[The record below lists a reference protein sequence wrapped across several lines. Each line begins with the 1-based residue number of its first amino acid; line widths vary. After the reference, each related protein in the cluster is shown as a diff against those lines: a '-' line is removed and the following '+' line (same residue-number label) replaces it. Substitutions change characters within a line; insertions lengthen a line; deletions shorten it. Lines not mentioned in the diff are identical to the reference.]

1 MIKNKWTSRCALFLV
16 SIFTFLVVAT
26 SARAQV
32 QAPDYT
38 GDLWSC
44 PRLTSDWGDLR
55 TKLAD
60 NGVTLDLD
68 FVSIPQGVVGGGKD
82 TTWKWGLNLTVWIL
96 RIEGSS

>member
-68 FVSIPQGVVGGGKD
+68 FVSIPRGLWAAGKTPPGNGD
-82 TTWKWGLNLTVWIL
+82 
-96 RIEGSS
+96 

>member
-1 MIKNKWTSRCALFLV
+1 MIKSKLTSRSALFLV
-16 SIFTFLVVAT
+16 SIFTLLVVAT

-44 PRLTSDWGDLR
+44 PRLTGDWGGLR

-60 NGVTLDLD
+60 NGVILDLD

-96 RIEGSS
+96 RIEVSS

>member
-1 MIKNKWTSRCALFLV
+1 MIKNKWTSRCALVLV

-38 GDLWSC
+38 GDLWSR
-44 PRLTSDWGDLR
+44 PRLTGDWGSLR

-68 FVSIPQGVVGGGKD
+68 FVSIPRGLWAAGKTPPGNWD
-82 TTWKWGLNLTVWIL
+82 
-96 RIEGSS
+96 